1 MSISYLIRGDYQILS
16 GARTLVRKSIAAG
29 ILVSLGLIGTA
40 IVGKRRFKNEARIH
54 VDELC
59 SDIDVPNVQKV
70 TREEITDLPAPVTQY
85 FEEVLT
91 EGQPVIKVAYLRQR
105 GTFRLGGVD
114 APWRSLTATQYVT
127 TQPPGFVWDATIDV
141 LPPFSARVI
150 DLYKRG
156 EGRLRARLLG
166 CLPVASAGPTPEMN
180 EGELVRYL
188 AEAVWYPTALLPS
201 QGVEWEPID
210 DHSARA
216 TLNHQDVT
224 ASLVFHFDNQD
235 RISHVTTE
243 RYRQEDDSYAPWT
256 GYFRQY
262 EEHHGIQI
270 PTDAEVEWNLPE
282 GELPYWRATI
292 EDITYRTA

>member
-1 MSISYLIRGDYQILS
+1 MSISYLIRGEYQILS
-16 GARTLVRKSIAAG
+16 GARTLIRKRIAAG
-29 ILVSLGLIGTA
+29 ILVGLGLIGTA
-40 IVGKRRFKNEARIH
+40 IGGKRRFENEKRTH

-70 TREEITDLPAPVTQY
+70 TREEIADLPAPVIQY

-91 EGQPVIKVAYLRQR
+91 EGQPVIKVAYWHQR
-105 GTFRLGGVD
+105 GTFRLGGTD
-114 APWRSLTATQYVT
+114 TSWRSLTATQYVT

-156 EGRLRARLLG
+156 EGRLRARLFG

-210 DHSARA
+210 DRSARA
-216 TLNHQDVT
+216 TLTHGDVT
-224 ASLVFHFDNQD
+224 ASVVFHFDDQN

-243 RYRQEDDSYAPWT
+243 RYRQEDDTYAPWT

-262 EEHHGIQI
+262 EERHGVQI

-282 GELPYWRATI
+282 GDLPYWRATI